1 MKDNVVLLFIS
12 SWTDPV
18 DGEEMRT
25 AIRQLEGWSRQEA
38 VERGLLE
45 DFVYM
50 NYASGEQDA
59 FMKSVSTDSV
69 SRMLDVQKQYDPGN
83 IFGRLWSGGF
93 KLRDLTVVTD
103 TRRDISE
110 L

>member
-1 MKDNVVLLFIS
+1 MENNVVLLFIS

-25 AIRQLEGWSRQEA
+25 AIGQLEGWSRQEA
-38 VERGLLE
+38 IEKGLLV

-59 FMKSVSTDSV
+59 LMKSVSADSL
-69 SRMLDVQKQYDPGN
+69 SRMLDVQKQYDPGD
-83 IFGRLWSGGF
+83 IFGTLWSGGF
-93 KLRDLTVVTD
+93 KLRDETVVTD
-103 TRRDISE
+103 TRRDTSE